1 MVKIKMLVKK
11 IQIGKQKLVMVVFL
25 VLNIDIGIKEGDCKK
40 IVDGLVVFQVDV
52 FMFYL
57 KIYNFY
63 WNVIGLMFNL
73 LYIMFEIQYIE
84 QWVVLDDVVE
94 CICVLGFNVFGFYC
108 EFVVLILI
116 VEELGL
122 IDSVDWCEMV
132 CQLVVVNEVVCC
144 IVCKVFDVVVDVD
157 DVLIED
163 LMIQCL
169 QIYEK
174 YVWMLCFLLQ

>member
-1 MVKIKMLVKK
+1 MVKIKSMIKVK
-11 IQIGKQKLVMVVFL
+11 IGKQKFVVVVLL
-25 VLNIDIGIKEGDCKK
+25 VLNIDIGIIQGDCKK
-40 IVDGLVVFQVDV
+40 IVDGLLCFQVDV

-57 KIYNFY
+57 KMYNFY

-73 LYIMFEIQYIE
+73 LYIMFEMQYIE

-94 CICVLGFNVFGFYC
+94 CICVLGFNVLGFYW

-144 IVCKVFDVVVDVD
+144 MVCEVLDVVVKGD

-163 LMIQCL
+163 LMIQWL

-174 YVWMLCFLLQ
+174 YVWMLCLLLQ